1 MLEILTRAGCFV
13 AIIVLGFVLRRI
25 NFFKEGD
32 FRVLSQIALKITLPA
47 SIVVSFTQ
55 MTIDVS
61 MLTIVFLAMGC
72 GLVYIGA
79 AFLMNLR
86 STKEQR
92 AFEVLN
98 LPGYNIGLFAMPFVQ
113 SFLGSAGV
121 VVTSL
126 FDTGNAFVC
135 LGGSYGIAS
144 SVRDE
149 SGFSFKRI
157 AKALVTSV
165 PFLTYIVMI
174 VLNLAKLQLP
184 SPVLSFAEI
193 IRNASTFMAM
203 LMIGV
208 GFKLE
213 ADKKQL
219 GRIIKLV
226 AVRYGIAAVF
236 AVVFYY
242 LLPFS
247 LEIRQTLVLLAFSP
261 ISSAVPAFTG
271 ELKSDVGMSSAINSI
286 CILCSIVFMT
296 VLMLIML

>member
-47 SIVVSFTQ
+47 SIVVSFAQ

-144 SVRDE
+144 SVKDG

-157 AKALVTSV
+157 GKALVTSV